1 MVSSVLAAGLTTVYQ
16 QLTAFAGLESFWTNF
31 DSIFGTAYNI
41 AVAQSLRSQWQSGNF
56 SQLPTIEVIDDE
68 VLGNARGAYA
78 SSTNIIYLSDQF
90 VATASSQAL
99 EAVLIEEIG
108 HFVDAQI
115 NATDT
120 VGDEGELFSDLV
132 RGVSLSAAE
141 LSRIKTED
149 DHAVITLDGR
159 SITFEQ
165 SLNLVGVWD
174 RLSSADAIAIAGNY
188 AYVVGDTLEIIDISN
203 PVQPLYKSN
212 YDIVWG
218 NDIKIVGNYAYVAD
232 VIEGLK
238 ILDISNPTTPILK
251 STSYTYGMPESVE
264 VVGNYA
270 YVAVSGSRYP
280 YNFGLIVLDISNPNT
295 PILQGLYQPPR
306 GVYNV
311 EIDGNYAYLST
322 SASLDILD
330 ISNPTAPQGNRILV
344 EWNQKRNL
352 A

>member
-1 MVSSVLAAGLTTVYQ
+1 MVSSVLSAGLTTVYQ
-16 QLTAFAGLESFWTNF
+16 HLTAFAGLESFWTNF
-31 DSIFGTAYNI
+31 DSIFGTEYNL
-41 AVAQSLRSQWQSGNF
+41 AVAQLLRSQWQSQDF
-56 SQLPTIEVIDDE
+56 SLFPQIEVVSSE
-68 VLGNARGAYA
+68 VLGSAKGAYA
-78 SSTNIIYLSDQF
+78 ISTNKIYLSDQF
-90 VATASSQAL
+90 VSVASQQSL
-99 EAVLIEEIG
+99 EAVILEEFG
-108 HFVDAQI
+108 HFVDAQV

-120 VGDEGELFSDLV
+120 PGDEGELFSAIV
-132 RGVSLSAAE
+132 RGVNLSAAE
-141 LSRIKTED
+141 LGRIQTED
-149 DHAVITLDGR
+149 DHAVIVVNGQ
-159 SITFEQ
+159 SITIEQ

-174 RLSSADAIAIAGNY
+174 RLSFASDIAISGNY

-203 PVQPLYKSN
+203 PVQSLYKSN
-212 YDIVWG
+212 YGIVWG

-311 EIDGNYAYLST
+311 
-322 SASLDILD
+322 
-330 ISNPTAPQGNRILV
+330 
-344 EWNQKRNL
+344 
-352 A
+352 